1 MELIQAPRFTK
12 YIFSKNSYDTMS
24 NASVRHGIGFM
35 EVCCKVIFFIIL
47 LIVFLIIGICEQVY
61 FYRKILSAFR
71 FFCGNLSN
79 RIIYF
84 LTVGLFILT
93 FLPAYFAFVYWFIIE
108 LHIAFFLLLGDL
120 AAAIAKKVGEKNSI
134 CYPKWLKI
142 VYKTGA
148 AAFLLTFIIACY
160 GKFNMYRIVRTD
172 YDISINKPLSH
183 EYTVALVADLHY
195 GISLDS
201 QQLQAVADSIEE
213 ASPDFVILCG
223 DIVDESTTPDGIN
236 EAFSILGG
244 IDSKL
249 GVYYVYGNHDKSRY
263 RSSDNSTDKLLIN
276 AINDNR
282 INLLEDH
289 AVLLNDEM
297 IFAGR
302 KDKMERTE
310 GGMSINQILADAD
323 KTKVIVVADHQP
335 NDYEAL
341 RNAGCDL
348 VVSGHTHGGQI
359 FPFGFFGEL
368 FNANDMTYGYK
379 KQGNLNEIVTSGIAG
394 WGFDMRTERHS
405 EYVIIHIKGKGE

>member
-1 MELIQAPRFTK
+1 MARIITIARGMGSGGRTIGKMLSEQLGMKYYDKELIRL
-12 YIFSKNSYDTMS
+12 
-24 NASVRHGIGFM
+24 AS
-35 EVCCKVIFFIIL
+35 E
-47 LIVFLIIGICEQVY
+47 
-61 FYRKILSAFR
+61 
-71 FFCGNLSN
+71 
-79 RIIYF
+79 
-84 LTVGLFILT
+84 
-93 FLPAYFAFVYWFIIE
+93 
-108 LHIAFFLLLGDL
+108 
-120 AAAIAKKVGEKNSI
+120 
-134 CYPKWLKI
+134 
-142 VYKTGA
+142 
-148 AAFLLTFIIACY
+148 
-160 GKFNMYRIVRTD
+160 
-172 YDISINKPLSH
+172 
-183 EYTVALVADLHY
+183 
-195 GISLDS
+195 DS
-201 QQLQAVADSIEE
+201 
-213 ASPDFVILCG
+213 
-223 DIVDESTTPDGIN
+223 GIN

-263 RSSDNSTDKLLIN
+263 RSSDNSTDKLIIN